1 MVKEMRTMP
10 EELLSQTKVG
20 DSLEVGAEY
29 HPEHGVVTILLSS
42 PEQSTALNLEPDKDE
57 PDNFVEAV
65 NRFQEEYSGG

>member
-1 MVKEMRTMP
+1 MP

-42 PEQSTALNLEPDKDE
+42 PEQSTALNLEPEKGE
-57 PDNFVEAV
+57 LENFVEAV
-65 NRFQEEYSGG
+65 NEVKEEFSNR

>member
-1 MVKEMRTMP
+1 MP

-42 PEQSTALNLEPDKDE
+42 PEQSTALNLEPDKGE
-57 PDNFVEAV
+57 LENFVEAV
-65 NRFQEEYSGG
+65 NKVKEEFSNR

>member
-1 MVKEMRTMP
+1 MP

-42 PEQSTALNLEPDKDE
+42 PEQSTALNLEPEKGE
-57 PDNFVEAV
+57 LENFVEAV
-65 NRFQEEYSGG
+65 NKVKEEFSNR

>member
-1 MVKEMRTMP
+1 MP
-10 EELLSQTKVG
+10 EELLSQTLIG

-57 PDNFVEAV
+57 LDNFVEAV
-65 NRFQEEYSGG
+65 NRIQEEYSSRS

>member
-1 MVKEMRTMP
+1 MP
-10 EELLSQTKVG
+10 EEILSQTLVG

-57 PDNFVEAV
+57 LDNFTEAV
-65 NRFQEEYSGG
+65 NTIQEEYSSR

>member
-1 MVKEMRTMP
+1 MS
-10 EELLSQTKVG
+10 EELLSQIKVG

-57 PDNFVEAV
+57 LDNFVDAV
-65 NRFQEEYSGG
+65 NRIKEGYSGGSH